1 MIRTLHTVSQL
12 KILFETKSE
21 GASTRIVFS
30 LAVGYLVALTK
41 MQEAKANWYGGNSAN
56 DPKRHMIV
64 YYPL

>member
-1 MIRTLHTVSQL
+1 L
-12 KILFETKSE
+12 KRKVKGPQQELC
-21 GASTRIVFS
+21 FS